1 MRSDD
6 PAVAHVQKLVDGFW
20 PIHVLAALAELEV
33 PEVMA
38 DGPAA
43 AGELA
48 QRLGLNEF
56 QLFRLLRA
64 GSALGVCED
73 LGDGRFALTDAGAFL
88 RADAEG
94 SLRGDV
100 LFYSGMS
107 KRGFADI
114 PEIVRTGRAGH
125 SVTLGP
131 EGFDLLGEDPDHLD
145 AMHRTMVGSS
155 RDVAADLCRIYDFN
169 AHQTV
174 VDAGG
179 GYGGL
184 LAAVLRSYPHLTG
197 SVFDLPSVEPGALA
211 YLEGQ
216 GLNGRAGFVPG
227 SFFDGPPPP
236 ADCYLLKYIIHD
248 WDDEH
253 AREILAS
260 CRRGVGDGVILLI
273 DRLLPDRF
281 ADLPDHRRFAR
292 ADLTMMGYGGQERS
306 EREMFALLDSA
317 GLRPVRIVGQAWAL
331 SVVEVRAALRAG

>member
-6 PAVAHVQKLVDGFW
+6 PAAAHVQELIDGFW
-20 PIHVLAALAELEV
+20 PIHVLTAMAQLELPEALAS
-33 PEVMA
+33 
-38 DGPAA
+38 GPVAV
-43 AGELA
+43 GELA
-48 QRLGLNEF
+48 QRLGLDEF
-56 QLFRLLRA
+56 ALFRLLRA
-64 GSALGVCED
+64 GSALGVCQD
-73 LGDGRFALTDAGAFL
+73 LGDRRFALTDAGALL

-107 KRGFADI
+107 KGGFADI

-131 EGFDLLGEDPDHLD
+131 EGFELMGEHPDRLD

-155 RDVAADLCRIYDFN
+155 RDVASDLCRIYDFS
-169 AHQTV
+169 AHRTV

-184 LAAVLRSYPHLTG
+184 LAAVLQSHTHLTG
-197 SVFDLPSVEPGALA
+197 SVFDLPSVEQGALA

-216 GLNGRAGFVPG
+216 GLSGRAGFVPG

-248 WDDEH
+248 WDDEY
-253 AREILAS
+253 ARQILIS
-260 CRRGVGDGVILLI
+260 CRNGVGADGVILLI

-281 ADLPDHRRFAR
+281 ADIPDHRRMAR

-306 EREMFALLDSA
+306 EREMFTLLHSA
-317 GLRPVRIVGQAWAL
+317 GLRPVRIVGQAWTL
-331 SVVEVRAALRAG
+331 SVVEVRAA

>member
-6 PAVAHVQKLVDGFW
+6 PAAAHVQELIDGFW
-20 PIHVLAALAELEV
+20 PIHVLTALAQLEV
-33 PEVMA
+33 PEA
-38 DGPAA
+38 LASGPAA

-48 QRLGLNEF
+48 RRLGLDEF
-56 QLFRLLRA
+56 ALFRLLRA
-64 GSALGVCED
+64 GSALGVCQD
-73 LGDGRFALTDAGAFL
+73 LGDRRFALTDAGALL

-107 KRGFADI
+107 KGGFADI
-114 PEIVRTGRAGH
+114 PEIVRTGRVGH

-131 EGFDLLGEDPDHLD
+131 EGFDLLGEHPDQLD
-145 AMHRTMVGSS
+145 AMHRTMVGIS
-155 RDVAADLCRIYDFN
+155 RDVASDLCRIYDFS
-169 AHQTV
+169 AHRTV

-184 LAAVLRSYPHLTG
+184 LAAVLQSCKHLTG
-197 SVFDLPSVEPGALA
+197 SVFDLPSVERGALA
-211 YLEGQ
+211 YLKGQ
-216 GLNGRAGFVPG
+216 GLTGRAGFVSG
-227 SFFDGPPPP
+227 SFFDSPPPP

-253 AREILAS
+253 ARQILTS
-260 CRRGVGDGVILLI
+260 CRNGVGADGVILLI

-281 ADLPDHRRFAR
+281 ADIPDHRRMAR

-306 EREMFALLDSA
+306 EREMFTLLHSA
-317 GLRPVRIVGQAWAL
+317 GLRPVRIVGQAWTL
-331 SVVEVRAALRAG
+331 SVVEVRVA

>member
-6 PAVAHVQKLVDGFW
+6 PSAAHVQELIDGFW
-20 PIHVLAALAELEV
+20 PIHVLTALATLEV
-33 PEVMA
+33 PEALA
-38 DGPAA
+38 DGPAGA
-43 AGELA
+43 DELA
-48 QRLGLNEF
+48 QRLGLDEF
-56 QLFRLLRA
+56 ALFRLLRA
-64 GSALGVCED
+64 GSALGLCHD
-73 LGDGRFALTDAGAFL
+73 LGDRRFALTGAGELL

-107 KRGFADI
+107 KVGFADI

-131 EGFDLLGEDPDHLD
+131 EGFDLLGEDPEHLD

-155 RDVAADLCRIYDFN
+155 RDVAGDLCRIYDFN
-169 AHQTV
+169 AHRTV

-184 LAAVLRSYPHLTG
+184 LSAVLQAYPHLTG
-197 SVFDLPSVEPGALA
+197 SVFDLPSVQRGALA
-211 YLEGQ
+211 YLDGQ
-216 GLNGRAGFVPG
+216 GLTGRAGFVPG

-253 AREILAS
+253 SRQILTS
-260 CRRGVGDGVILLI
+260 CRDGVGDGVILLI

-281 ADLPDHRRFAR
+281 ADIPDHRRMAR

-306 EREMFALLDSA
+306 EREMFALLESA
-317 GLRPVRIVGQAWAL
+317 GLRPVRVVGSAWTL
-331 SVVEVRAALRAG
+331 SVVEVRAA

>member
-6 PAVAHVQKLVDGFW
+6 PAAAHVQGLVDGFW
-20 PIHVLAALAELEV
+20 PIHVLSALAELEV
-33 PEVMA
+33 PEA
-38 DGPAA
+38 LAGGPAA

-48 QRLGLNEF
+48 QRLGLDEF
-56 QLFRLLRA
+56 QLLRLLRA
-64 GSALGVCED
+64 GSALGVCQD
-73 LGDGRFALTDAGAFL
+73 LGDRRFALSEAGAFL
-88 RADAEG
+88 RADVEG
-94 SLRGDV
+94 SLRGEV

-114 PEIVRTGRAGH
+114 PEIVRTGRPGH

-131 EGFDLLGEDPDHLD
+131 EGFDLLAEDPDHLD

-155 RDVAADLCRIYDFN
+155 RDVASDLCRIYDFN
-169 AHQTV
+169 AHGTV

-184 LAAVLRSYPHLTG
+184 LAAVLQSYPHLTG
-197 SVFDLPSVEPGALA
+197 SVFDLPSVERGALA
-211 YLEGQ
+211 YLAGQ
-216 GLNGRAGFVPG
+216 GLTGRAGFVPG
-227 SFFDGPPPP
+227 SFFDGTPPP

-253 AREILAS
+253 ARQILTS
-260 CRRGVGDGVILLI
+260 CRDGVGDGVILLI

-281 ADLPDHRRFAR
+281 ADIPDHRRFAR

-306 EREMFALLDSA
+306 EREMFTLLHSA
-317 GLRPVRIVGQAWAL
+317 GLRPVRIVGQAWTL
-331 SVVEVRAALRAG
+331 SVVEVRAE

>member
-6 PAVAHVQKLVDGFW
+6 PAAAHVQELIDGFW
-20 PIHVLAALAELEV
+20 PIHVLAALAQLEL
-33 PEVMA
+33 PEA
-38 DGPAA
+38 LASGPAA
-43 AGELA
+43 TGDLA
-48 QRLGLNEF
+48 QRLGLDEF
-56 QLFRLLRA
+56 ALFRLLRA
-64 GSALGVCED
+64 GSALGVCQD
-73 LGDGRFALTDAGAFL
+73 LGDRRFALTDAGALL
-88 RADAEG
+88 RGDVDG

-107 KRGFADI
+107 KGGFADI
-114 PEIVRTGRAGH
+114 PDIVRTVRAGH

-131 EGFDLLGEDPDHLD
+131 EGFDRLAERPDQLD

-155 RDVAADLCRIYDFN
+155 RDVAIDLCRIYDFSV
-169 AHQTV
+169 HRTV

-184 LAAVLRSYPHLTG
+184 LAAVLRSYTHLTG
-197 SVFDLPSVEPGALA
+197 SVFDLPSVERGALA

-216 GLNGRAGFVPG
+216 GLAGRAGFVPG

-248 WDDEH
+248 WDDQH
-253 AREILAS
+253 ARQILTS
-260 CRRGVGDGVILLI
+260 CCHGMGADGVLLLI

-281 ADLPDHRRFAR
+281 ADIPDHRRMAR

-306 EREMFALLDSA
+306 EREMFSLLDSA
-317 GLRPVRIVGQAWAL
+317 GLRPIRIVGQAWTL
-331 SVVEVRAALRAG
+331 SVVEVRAA

>member
-6 PAVAHVQKLVDGFW
+6 PAAARIQELIEGFW
-20 PIHVLAALAELEV
+20 PVHALAALAKLGI
-33 PEVMA
+33 PEA
-38 DGPAA
+38 LASGPAD

-48 QRLGLNEF
+48 RRLGLDEF

-64 GSALGVCED
+64 GSALGVCQD
-73 LGDGRFALTDAGAFL
+73 LGGGRFALTGAGALL
-88 RADAEG
+88 RADVEG

-100 LFYSGMS
+100 LFYSDMS
-107 KRGFADI
+107 KGGFADI

-131 EGFDLLGEDPDHLD
+131 EGFDALAGQPDQLD

-155 RDVAADLCRIYDFN
+155 RDVAGDLCRIYDFG
-169 AHQTV
+169 AHHTV

-184 LAAVLRSYPHLTG
+184 LAAVLQSYPHLTG
-197 SVFDLPSVEPGALA
+197 SVFDLPSVERGALA

-216 GLNGRAGFVPG
+216 RLGGRAGFVPG

-248 WDDEH
+248 WDDFR
-253 AREILAS
+253 ARQILAS
-260 CRRGVGDGVILLI
+260 CRDGAGADGVILLI

-281 ADLPDHRRFAR
+281 ADVPDHRRMAR

-306 EREMFALLDSA
+306 EREMFALLHSA
-317 GLRPVRIVGQAWAL
+317 GLRPVRIVGQAWTL
-331 SVVEVRAALRAG
+331 SVIEVRTA

>member
-6 PAVAHVQKLVDGFW
+6 PASAHVLELIDGFW
-20 PIHVLAALAELEV
+20 PIHVLTALAQLEV
-33 PEVMA
+33 PEA
-38 DGPAA
+38 LASGPAT

-48 QRLGLNEF
+48 QRLGLDEF

-64 GSALGVCED
+64 GGALGVCQD
-73 LGDGRFALTDAGAFL
+73 LGDRRFALTDAGAML
-88 RADAEG
+88 RGDVEG

-107 KRGFADI
+107 RGGFTDI
-114 PEIVRTGRAGH
+114 PEIVRTGRAGQ

-131 EGFDLLGEDPDHLD
+131 EGFDQMGEHPERLD

-155 RDVAADLCRIYDFN
+155 RDVAGDLCRIYDFN
-169 AHQTV
+169 AHRTV

-184 LAAVLRSYPHLTG
+184 LAAVLQSYSHLTG
-197 SVFDLPSVEPGALA
+197 SVFDLPSVERGALA

-216 GLNGRAGFVPG
+216 GLGDRASFVPG

-253 AREILAS
+253 ARQILTS
-260 CRRGVGDGVILLI
+260 CRDGIGADGVILLI

-281 ADLPDHRRFAR
+281 AATPDHRRLAR

-306 EREMFALLDSA
+306 EREMYTLLDSA
-317 GLRPVRIVGQAWAL
+317 GLRPVRIVGPAWGL
-331 SVVEVRAALRAG
+331 SVVEVRTA

>member
-6 PAVAHVQKLVDGFW
+6 PAAARVQELIDGFW
-20 PIHVLAALAELEV
+20 PIHVLAALAQLEL
-33 PEVMA
+33 PEA
-38 DGPAA
+38 LASGPAA
-43 AGELA
+43 AGDLA
-48 QRLGLNEF
+48 QRLGLDEF

-64 GSALGVCED
+64 GSALGVCQD
-73 LGDGRFALTDAGAFL
+73 LGGRRFALTSAGALL

-94 SLRGDV
+94 SLRGEV
-100 LFYSGMS
+100 LFYRDMS
-107 KRGFADI
+107 TGGFADI

-131 EGFDLLGEDPDHLD
+131 EGFDQLADHPDRLD
-145 AMHRTMVGSS
+145 AMHQTMVGSS
-155 RDVAADLCRIYDFN
+155 RDVAVDLCRIYDFS
-169 AHQTV
+169 AHRTV

-184 LAAVLRSYPHLTG
+184 LAAVLQSCPHLTG
-197 SVFDLPSVEPGALA
+197 SVFDLPSVERGALA

-216 GLNGRAGFVPG
+216 QLAGRAGFVAG

-248 WDDEH
+248 WDD
-253 AREILAS
+253 ARARQILTS
-260 CRRGVGDGVILLI
+260 CRDGMGADGVLLLI

-281 ADLPDHRRFAR
+281 AETPGHRRLAR

-306 EREMFALLDSA
+306 EREMFTLLRSA
-317 GLRPVRIVGQAWAL
+317 GLRPVRIVGQAWTL
-331 SVVEVRAALRAG
+331 SVVEVRAA

>member
-6 PAVAHVQKLVDGFW
+6 PAAAHVLELIDGFW
-20 PIHVLAALAELEV
+20 PIHVLTALAELKV
-33 PEVMA
+33 PEALA
-38 DGPAA
+38 DGPAD

-48 QRLGLNEF
+48 QQLGLHEYT
-56 QLFRLLRA
+56 LFRLLRA

-73 LGDGRFALTDAGAFL
+73 LGYRRFALTDAGAFL
-88 RADAEG
+88 RGDVEG
-94 SLRGDV
+94 SLRGDI

-107 KRGFADI
+107 KGGFSDI
-114 PEIVRTGRAGH
+114 PDIVRTGRAGQ

-131 EGFDLLGEDPDHLD
+131 EGFDRLATHPERLD
-145 AMHRTMVGSS
+145 DMHQTMVGSS
-155 RDVAADLCRIYDFN
+155 RDVANDLVRIYDFSVHN
-169 AHQTV
+169 TV
-174 VDAGG
+174 VDVGG

-184 LAAVLRSYPHLTG
+184 LCAVLQSYPHLTG
-197 SVFDLPSVEPGALA
+197 RVFDLPSVERGALA
-211 YLEGQ
+211 YQESQ
-216 GLNGRAGFVPG
+216 GLKERAGYVPG

-253 AREILAS
+253 ARQIFAS
-260 CRRGVGDGVILLI
+260 CRDGMGKDGVLLLI

-281 ADLPDHRRFAR
+281 EDIPAHRRFAR

-306 EREMFALLDSA
+306 EQEMFALLDSV

-331 SVVEVRAALRAG
+331 SVTEVRPA

>member
-6 PAVAHVQKLVDGFW
+6 PAAARVQELIDGFW
-20 PIHVLAALAELEV
+20 PIHVLAALAQLEL
-33 PEVMA
+33 PEA
-38 DGPAA
+38 LASGPAA
-43 AGELA
+43 AGDLA
-48 QRLGLNEF
+48 QRLGLDEF

-64 GSALGVCED
+64 GSALGVCQD
-73 LGDGRFALTDAGAFL
+73 LGGRRFALTSAGALL

-94 SLRGDV
+94 SLRGEV
-100 LFYSGMS
+100 LFYRDMS
-107 KRGFADI
+107 TGGFADI

-131 EGFDLLGEDPDHLD
+131 EGFDQLADHPDRLD
-145 AMHRTMVGSS
+145 AMHQTMVGSS
-155 RDVAADLCRIYDFN
+155 RDVAVDLCRIYDFS
-169 AHQTV
+169 AHRTV

-184 LAAVLRSYPHLTG
+184 LAAVLQSCTHLTG
-197 SVFDLPSVEPGALA
+197 SVFDLPSVEGGALA

-216 GLNGRAGFVPG
+216 RLAGRAGFVPG

-248 WDDEH
+248 WDD
-253 AREILAS
+253 ARARQILTS
-260 CRRGVGDGVILLI
+260 CRDGMGADGVLLLI

-281 ADLPDHRRFAR
+281 AETPGHRRLAR

-306 EREMFALLDSA
+306 EREMFTLLRSA
-317 GLRPVRIVGQAWAL
+317 GLRPVRIVGQAWTL
-331 SVVEVRAALRAG
+331 SVVEVRAA

>member
-6 PAVAHVQKLVDGFW
+6 PAAAHVQELIDGFW
-20 PIHVLAALAELEV
+20 PIHVLTALTQLELPEALAS
-33 PEVMA
+33 
-38 DGPAA
+38 GPAA
-43 AGELA
+43 AGDLA
-48 QRLGLNEF
+48 QRLGLDEF

-64 GSALGVCED
+64 GSALGVCQD
-73 LGDGRFALTDAGAFL
+73 LGDRRFALTDAGALL
-88 RADAEG
+88 RRDAEG

-107 KRGFADI
+107 KGGFADI

-131 EGFDLLGEDPDHLD
+131 EGFDRLGEDSDRLD
-145 AMHRTMVGSS
+145 DMHRTMIGSS
-155 RDVAADLCRIYDFN
+155 RDVAIGLCRIYDFS
-169 AHQTV
+169 AHRTV

-184 LAAVLRSYPHLTG
+184 LAAVLQSCTQLTG
-197 SVFDLPSVEPGALA
+197 SVFDLPSVERGALA
-211 YLEGQ
+211 YLKGQ
-216 GLNGRAGFVPG
+216 GLAGRADFVPG

-253 AREILAS
+253 ARQILTS
-260 CRRGVGDGVILLI
+260 CRDGMSADGVLLLI

-281 ADLPDHRRFAR
+281 ADTPDHRRFAR

-306 EREMFALLDSA
+306 EREMFTLLHSA
-317 GLRPVRIVGQAWAL
+317 GLRPVRIVGHAWTL
-331 SVVEVRAALRAG
+331 SVVEVRAA

>member
-1 MRSDD
+1 MRADD
-6 PAVAHVQKLVDGFW
+6 PAAAHVQGLIDGFW
-20 PIHVLAALAELEV
+20 PIHALAAMARLEV
-33 PEVMA
+33 PEA
-38 DGPAA
+38 LASGPAE

-48 QRLGLNEF
+48 RRLGLDEHA
-56 QLFRLLRA
+56 LFRLLRA

-73 LGDGRFALTDAGAFL
+73 LGGRRFALTGAGALL
-88 RADAEG
+88 RADVDG

-100 LFYSGMS
+100 LFYSDMS
-107 KRGFADI
+107 KGGFADI

-131 EGFDLLGEDPDHLD
+131 EGFDVLAEQPGQLD

-155 RDVAADLCRIYDFN
+155 RDVADDLCRIYDFS
-169 AHQTV
+169 AHHTV
-174 VDAGG
+174 VDVGG

-197 SVFDLPSVEPGALA
+197 SVFDLPSVERGALA

-216 GLNGRAGFVPG
+216 GLAGRAGFVPG
-227 SFFDGPPPP
+227 SFFDGPPPS

-248 WDDEH
+248 WDDEY
-253 AREILAS
+253 ARQILAS
-260 CRRGVGDGVILLI
+260 CRDGAGVDGVILLI

-281 ADLPDHRRFAR
+281 TDIPDHRRMAR

-306 EREMFALLDSA
+306 EREMFALLHSA
-317 GLRPVRIVGQAWAL
+317 GLRPVRIVGQAWTL
-331 SVVEVRAALRAG
+331 SVIEVRAT